1 MQQNQ
6 NVFFFYPEIKEDSNQ
21 GRQVIAGVYNP
32 EFNTITIA
40 KSECSP
46 KDNFCKD
53 KGRKIALGR
62 ALCSKQIKPK
72 KYDGLESKAKCVSLE
87 MTNSILL
94 PKIFKVETDK
104 PQQEFIKIAKSL

>member
-32 EFNTITIA
+32 DNNTITIA

-46 KDNFCKD
+46 KDMFCKD

-62 ALCSKQIKPK
+62 ALCTRTIQPK
-72 KYDGLESKAKCVSLE
+72 FYKGLGQNR
-87 MTNSILL
+87 NSEELL
-94 PKIFKVETDK
+94 PKVYNIENNSK

>member
-6 NVFFFYPEIKEDSNQ
+6 NVFFFYPGGKEGQ

-32 EFNTITIA
+32 DNNTITIA

-46 KDNFCKD
+46 KDMFCKD

-62 ALCSKQIKPK
+62 ALCNREIKIK
-72 KYDGLESKAKCVSLE
+72 KYSGTKKKD
-87 MTNSILL
+87 NSSLL
-94 PKIFKVETDK
+94 PKVYNIENNSK
-104 PQQEFIKIAKSL
+104 PQQEFIKIAKLS